1 MNEDL
6 GHQELDNVE
15 PLNPWFSIWLQPRAT
30 MQQILDTDPTRLV
43 LLLVLLTGFSHALN
57 NAAVD
62 NVGDKVDSWHAVV
75 VACAIGGPISGIL
88 GLFLGGYLLRK
99 TGSWLG
105 GTANQRE
112 VRAAIGWGGVPS
124 IWLGLLWI
132 PSIGLFGDDNFTSAT
147 PRVNDDPML
156 ASVLLFLGLVRLL
169 GSSWSIVIWLKC
181 LGQVHKFS
189 AWRALG
195 SVLLMALVLVVPV
208 FLLILLAGGW

>member
-30 MQQILDTDPTRLV
+30 MQQILDTNPTRLV
-43 LLLVLLTGFSHALN
+43 LLLALLTGFSHALN

-75 VACAIGGPISGIL
+75 VACAIGGSISGTL

-132 PSIGLFGDDNFTSAT
+132 PSIGLIGDDNFTSAT

-156 ASVLLFLGLVRLL
+156 ASALLFLGLVRLL
-169 GSSWSIVIWLKC
+169 GSIWAFVIWLKC

-195 SVLLMALVLVVPV
+195 SVLLMVLVIVVPV
-208 FLLILLAGGW
+208 FLLILLAGG